1 MGQVTYWLLPLAVRR
16 VGRLGVLYSP
26 NKRNKFIVLNEE
38 EVGRREEREFE
49 PEDVES
55 LKNLL
60 ATSFSSVASSTS
72 TWNTVGT
79 HHTRGKLPF
88 RADHVAT
95 PIVITVALVVVPAVL
110 NTSHP
115 NDPHDIKNDSH
126 DASIINERDIIDI
139 YASFLIRIPLRIVRG
154 HQFLRHEYTTRLS
167 GELIVF
173 PLPILSIIGDS
184 TYCI

>member
-1 MGQVTYWLLPLAVRR
+1 MVAIRR
-16 VGRLGVLYSP
+16 VAGLCVVYSP

-79 HHTRGKLPF
+79 HHAREKLPF
-88 RADHVAT
+88 SYYSE
-95 PIVITVALVVVPAVL
+95 
-110 NTSHP
+110 SH
-115 NDPHDIKNDSH
+115 S
-126 DASIINERDIIDI
+126 
-139 YASFLIRIPLRIVRG
+139 SF
-154 HQFLRHEYTTRLS
+154 T
-167 GELIVF
+167 
-173 PLPILSIIGDS
+173 
-184 TYCI
+184 C